1 MNFLLATRKSCIPS
15 RRLARFA
22 RARRVGR
29 PGSRNSSSSSR
40 HGSVAIFKI
49 RFSRKIAW
57 DHATDIRATARV
69 NFHDERPSGAGTIA
83 RGMDDRSP
91 SNRVQPL
98 RRPLLVARGSL
109 KRQVARKGQDTK
121 EGEAGDSEQGHC
133 WD

>member
-1 MNFLLATRKSCIPS
+1 
-15 RRLARFA
+15 
-22 RARRVGR
+22 
-29 PGSRNSSSSSR
+29 
-40 HGSVAIFKI
+40 
-49 RFSRKIAW
+49 
-57 DHATDIRATARV
+57 
-69 NFHDERPSGAGTIA
+69 
-83 RGMDDRSP
+83 MDDRSP

>member
-1 MNFLLATRKSCIPS
+1 MAPRTRLFDAELHRDLSGGLKTDATNIAC
-15 RRLARFA
+15 
-22 RARRVGR
+22 
-29 PGSRNSSSSSR
+29 GSD
-40 HGSVAIFKI
+40 G
-49 RFSRKIAW
+49 
-57 DHATDIRATARV
+57 IRATARV

-109 KRQVARKGQDTK
+109 KRQVARKGQDAK